1 MFWKYIEKINWIK
14 VIHHFLGMKYK
25 ALEMQITYL
34 GHAAFEI
41 ECGWSRH
48 TSHAGPRIEVTILGV
63 SFAIS
68 VYDYRHWNNAEN
80 RFYFDEE
87 PEIDWIGYK
96 GYTEDD
102 YWNDIKKCA
111 KEHKLDEDYLP
122 RCEAAFVED
131 MLRCEHLKKLD
142 EADNKPFVLKHSI
155 DWANVKYAKYEKQR
169 KKYFVRQIGE
179 DTIEVTAF
187 RCKYILSVEDV
198 VTWWNLY
205 DKKGNLVS
213 KASDYETE
221 EAEDEI

>member
-1 MFWKYIEKINWIK
+1 
-14 VIHHFLGMKYK
+14 
-25 ALEMQITYL
+25 
-34 GHAAFEI
+34 
-41 ECGWSRH
+41 
-48 TSHAGPRIEVTILGV
+48 
-63 SFAIS
+63 
-68 VYDYRHWNNAEN
+68 
-80 RFYFDEE
+80 
-87 PEIDWIGYK
+87 
-96 GYTEDD
+96 
-102 YWNDIKKCA
+102 
-111 KEHKLDEDYLP
+111 
-122 RCEAAFVED
+122 
-131 MLRCEHLKKLD
+131 MLMHEHLKKLD
-142 EADNKPFVLKHSI
+142 EENKKPFVLKHPI